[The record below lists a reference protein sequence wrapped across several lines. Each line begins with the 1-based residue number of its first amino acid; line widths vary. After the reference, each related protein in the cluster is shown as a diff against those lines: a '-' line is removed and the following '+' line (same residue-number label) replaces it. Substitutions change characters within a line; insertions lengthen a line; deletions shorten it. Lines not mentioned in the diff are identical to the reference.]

1 MELKNSDTPRP
12 MFDLNEERGKASF
25 HPRALTYVLEGG
37 EAKTQRREYFER
49 LVEEVNGG
57 EWWSVSV
64 SSVTAR
70 TRRAAEGSRCGYGR
84 RSRSNANRHP
94 PRARAED
101 PHPHPV
107 NSCMVVLAA
116 RP

>member
-57 EWWSVSV
+57 EGWSV

-101 PHPHPV
+101 PHPHLV

-116 RP
+116 RPP